1 MLKQEFS
8 YKSFDDSSIYTRRV
22 SQEQLTVNVMEKL
35 LQMSVL
41 PILSS
46 DLEAYDKF
54 LSLSLDEIL

>member
-8 YKSFDDSSIYTRRV
+8 CKSFDDSSIYTRRV

-46 DLEAYDKF
+46 DLEIGAG
-54 LSLSLDEIL
+54 ER